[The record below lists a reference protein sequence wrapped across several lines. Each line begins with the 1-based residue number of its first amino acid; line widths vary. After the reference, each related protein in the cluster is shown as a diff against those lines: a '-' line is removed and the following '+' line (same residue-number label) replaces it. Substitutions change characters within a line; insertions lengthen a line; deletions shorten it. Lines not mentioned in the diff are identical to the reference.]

1 MSNPLVELKDFALG
15 FATMDGFSQVLHG
28 IDITVNPGE
37 MVGIVGESG
46 SGKTVTAKYVLGIL
60 PRHTMRVMGGSA
72 RLLGKDL
79 LSITPR
85 ERSLLKRHLAYVP
98 QDPMAALNPSFKIA
112 TQMIDLLIWDWSGHT
127 LARYL
132 LMRRNPK
139 VKRRALDLAA
149 ELLDRVKIRDPRD
162 TLNRYPVELSGG
174 MRQRVLLAL
183 SLSGEPQLLIAD
195 EPTTALDVTVQKR
208 TIELIQELVEREK
221 LAGLYITHDLG
232 VARWLCSRSYVMNAG
247 RVVEAG
253 LTTDLL
259 DDPQQPYTQQL
270 VAAIPRFDTELSPR
284 NLPHTSQ
291 DAPALSVRGLVKR
304 FGTVDVVK
312 GVSFDVAHGETLA
325 IVGESG
331 SGKST
336 IAKMVAGYL
345 DISGGELL
353 FSGTKMGTGS
363 RVERL
368 AYRDKVQMVFQDPA
382 SSLNPRQTL
391 EQIIGLPL
399 HLRGMVSATE
409 RRDTVADLLDQVH
422 LPRSFI
428 HRRPTSLSGGQKQR
442 ASIARALAL
451 KPSILVLDE
460 PTSALDVSVQAR
472 IVDLL
477 KELREKLSLTYIFI
491 SHDLGVV
498 RNIADR
504 VAVMYHG
511 GIVEIGQVDSLFSN
525 PQSNYAKTL
534 IAAVPQATT
543 SSPKQRPRIGRT
555 DGA

>member
-1 MSNPLVELKDFALG
+1 
-15 FATMDGFSQVLHG
+15 
-28 IDITVNPGE
+28 
-37 MVGIVGESG
+37 
-46 SGKTVTAKYVLGIL
+46 
-60 PRHTMRVMGGSA
+60 
-72 RLLGKDL
+72 
-79 LSITPR
+79 
-85 ERSLLKRHLAYVP
+85 
-98 QDPMAALNPSFKIA
+98 
-112 TQMIDLLIWDWSGHT
+112 
-127 LARYL
+127 
-132 LMRRNPK
+132 
-139 VKRRALDLAA
+139 
-149 ELLDRVKIRDPRD
+149 
-162 TLNRYPVELSGG
+162 
-174 MRQRVLLAL
+174 
-183 SLSGEPQLLIAD
+183 
-195 EPTTALDVTVQKR
+195 
-208 TIELIQELVEREK
+208 
-221 LAGLYITHDLG
+221 
-232 VARWLCSRSYVMNAG
+232 
-247 RVVEAG
+247 
-253 LTTDLL
+253 
-259 DDPQQPYTQQL
+259 
-270 VAAIPRFDTELSPR
+270 
-284 NLPHTSQ
+284 
-291 DAPALSVRGLVKR
+291 VRGLVKR
-304 FGTVDVVK
+304 FGAVEVVK

-345 DISGGELL
+345 DISGGEIL
-353 FSGTKMGTGS
+353 FSGTKMGTGT
-363 RVERL
+363 RAERL

-399 HLRGMVSATE
+399 HLRGMTNAAE

-477 KELREKLSLTYIFI
+477 KELREKLNLTYIFI

-511 GIVEIGQVDSLFSN
+511 DIVETGPAESLFSN
-525 PQSNYAKTL
+525 PQTDYARTL
-534 IAAVPQATT
+534 IAAVPRAT
-543 SSPKQRPRIGRT
+543 
-555 DGA
+555 AN

>member
-15 FATMDGFSQVLHG
+15 FKTSDGFAQVLHG
-28 IDITVNPGE
+28 IDITVNAGE

-60 PRHTMRVMGGSA
+60 PAHSMRVTGGSA
-72 RLLGKDL
+72 NLLGRDL
-79 LSITPR
+79 LAIPPR
-85 ERSLLKRHLAYVP
+85 ERSLLKRHIAYIP
-98 QDPMAALNPSFKIA
+98 QDPMAALNPSFKIS
-112 TQMIDLLIWDWSGHT
+112 TQMIDLLIWDWSGHS
-127 LARYL
+127 LPRYL
-132 LMRRNPK
+132 LMRRSPRT
-139 VKRRALDLAA
+139 RRKATDLAA
-149 ELLDRVKIRDPRD
+149 DLLDRVKIRDPRKV
-162 TLNRYPVELSGG
+162 LNCYPVELSGG

-183 SLSGEPQLLIAD
+183 SLSGKPQLLVAD

-208 TIELIQELVEREK
+208 TVELIQELVEREK

-247 RVVEAG
+247 VVVEEG
-253 LTTDLL
+253 PTSELL
-259 DDPQQPYTQQL
+259 DRPRAPYTQQL
-270 VAAIPRFDTELSPR
+270 VAAVPRLDSPLDKRDLSHAEVPAIRVRELR
-284 NLPHTSQ
+284 K
-291 DAPALSVRGLVKR
+291 D
-304 FGTVDVVK
+304 FGGVEVVK
-312 GVSFDVAHGETLA
+312 SVSFDVAAGETLA

-336 IAKMVAGYL
+336 IAKMIAGYL
-345 DISGGELL
+345 DPSSGEIL
-353 FSGTKMGTGS
+353 FSGEQMSTAS
-363 RVERL
+363 RAERL

-391 EQIIGLPL
+391 GQIIGLPL
-399 HLRGMVSATE
+399 QLRGMSSTAE
-409 RRDTVADLLDQVH
+409 RREAVANLLEQVH

-472 IVDLL
+472 IVELL
-477 KELREKLSLTYIFI
+477 KELREKLELTYLFI

-504 VAVMYHG
+504 VVVMYHG
-511 GIVEIGQVDSLFSN
+511 EIVETGETDNVFSN
-525 PQSNYAKTL
+525 PQSDYARQL
-534 IAAVPQATT
+534 IAAIPRAT
-543 SSPKQRPRIGRT
+543 
-555 DGA
+555 AA